1 MGIDEQEALNTHP
14 HTTYIHTYHAHT
26 HTSHTPELLGSVP
39 LTEKRKDGLM

>member
-26 HTSHTPELLGSVP
+26 DTHTHIAHP
-39 LTEKRKDGLM
+39 